1 MYELLMRVVSSPGYI
16 VYNMYD
22 SILAKNFLS
31 QNQDVTADNPLT
43 QLAMAPAVTKVRCFK
58 KWQSRIRLKCTL
70 AQNIHTVFSEEV
82 GHASSY
88 VICHVGLYPLVRYGV
103 HLLDHFFSPLSM
115 ESHTS
120 IEH

>member
-43 QLAMAPAVTKVRCFK
+43 QLAMAPAVTKVRYFK
-58 KWQSRIRLKCTL
+58 RM
-70 AQNIHTVFSEEV
+70 AEQN
-82 GHASSY
+82 
-88 VICHVGLYPLVRYGV
+88 
-103 HLLDHFFSPLSM
+103 
-115 ESHTS
+115 
-120 IEH
+120 